1 MQCVT
6 LEKSLAWHK
15 WDTGPVT
22 FIGFATPWS
31 PASLA
36 SLLLH
41 SPDRHS
47 VGPVSV
53 QALVVPETVTWK
65 QITDSGVPLS
75 FLFSGTWWSLVKP
88 ALS

>member
-1 MQCVT
+1 MQRVT

-15 WDTGPVT
+15 WDTGPVA

-36 SLLLH
+36 RMHLY
-41 SPDRHS
+41 SPGRRS

-75 FLFSGTWWSLVKP
+75 FLFSGTWLFLVKP